1 MSQQPHTTDTTD
13 TTDTTL
19 THCDDVTCIQ
29 QQCGISLDEAVE
41 QYNKCRGDVVL
52 AISSYFD
59 ATVVATVVATTTTGT
74 GETDAT
80 QQALHALREIANEK
94 DVLLNRILHK
104 PKQAPKQQNTVM
116 MSNAHNDN
124 NDNNDSNDS
133 NSVHIEELEELDD
146 A

>member
-1 MSQQPHTTDTTD
+1 M
-13 TTDTTL
+13 
-19 THCDDVTCIQ
+19 TCIQ

-104 PKQAPKQQNTVM
+104 PKQQNTVM
-116 MSNAHNDN
+116 MSNAHNHNNDN
-124 NDNNDSNDS
+124 NDSNDSNDS